1 MVSLLPLLL
10 AAAAPAVAHGE
21 RGLAASDNSNCPRAT
36 SMHAFDRSKPPK
48 MQRLGELPPANAYS
62 AVYRLVRGCEVP
74 IVVRYGV
81 GGR

>member
-1 MVSLLPLLL
+1 MVSLLTLLL
-10 AAAAPAVAHGE
+10 AGAAPAVAHDE
-21 RGLAASDNSNCPRAT
+21 RGPAANGQPHCPRAT
-36 SMHAFDRSKPPK
+36 SMHAFDSSKPPK
-48 MQRLGELPPANAYS
+48 LQRLGELPPANAYS